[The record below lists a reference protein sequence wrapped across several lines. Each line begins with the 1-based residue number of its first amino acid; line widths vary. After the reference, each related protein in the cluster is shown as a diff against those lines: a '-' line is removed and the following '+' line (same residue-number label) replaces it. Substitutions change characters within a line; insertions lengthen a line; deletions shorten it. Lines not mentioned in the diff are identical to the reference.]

1 MYSEPYIVA
10 LDPGNAWIKV
20 KVGDREI
27 DIYENIYS
35 FRDDQYLTEFYLCL
49 TRIPNKFNIDRMMDV
64 SVKNGSSN
72 RIHNFIFGKQ
82 ALDLHI
88 NSNERGNSS
97 KSNDMELVNH
107 SIACIANSILKVM
120 DEDKWTENVKVD
132 IILSAGLPY
141 WEFIIAG
148 RKEEYMSMF
157 KGEHTINF
165 LHPCYPVKEMKI
177 NIINTTVISEGDMA
191 LRQVLYEKKDLNDT
205 ENKIFYIIDLGFY
218 NINVIGA
225 HFDENLDFTVI
236 PELSYSLKEGLGIA
250 IELTRQ
256 DLKTA
261 YSKKLG
267 PFGEITRAE
276 VIEAAKENY
285 YERKISGSDINIE
298 PFYQKNCYFIAKRIS
313 KNIKSYFKDIH
324 KNNYNISEIYIVGGG
339 SYDSL
344 IRDSIKEG
352 LKEININSDLIK
364 FVDDAEY
371 KNIQGYFTQ
380 KIIKL
385 EDENSIKISK
395 EKKDKN

>member
-1 MYSEPYIVA
+1 MWQAEQPPPHESEV
-10 LDPGNAWIKV
+10 
-20 KVGDREI
+20 
-27 DIYENIYS
+27 
-35 FRDDQYLTEFYLCL
+35 
-49 TRIPNKFNIDRMMDV
+49 
-64 SVKNGSSN
+64 
-72 RIHNFIFGKQ
+72 
-82 ALDLHI
+82 
-88 NSNERGNSS
+88 
-97 KSNDMELVNH
+97 
-107 SIACIANSILKVM
+107 
-120 DEDKWTENVKVD
+120 
-132 IILSAGLPY
+132 
-141 WEFIIAG
+141 
-148 RKEEYMSMF
+148 
-157 KGEHTINF
+157 
-165 LHPCYPVKEMKI
+165 
-177 NIINTTVISEGDMA
+177 
-191 LRQVLYEKKDLNDT
+191 
-205 ENKIFYIIDLGFY
+205 
-218 NINVIGA
+218 
-225 HFDENLDFTVI
+225 
-236 PELSYSLKEGLGIA
+236 
-250 IELTRQ
+250 
-256 DLKTA
+256 
-261 YSKKLG
+261 G

-344 IRDSIKEG
+344 IRDSIKEE